1 MEFEYTSENQQVLQM
16 VKEFVRK
23 EVSPHIKYYE
33 KNQLFPKDIFEKM
46 GNLGFLVLVFLS
58 NMAGLN

>member
-1 MEFEYTSENQQVLQM
+1 MEFEYTNENQQVLQM

-46 GNLGFLVLVFLS
+46 GNLGFFWCLFS
-58 NMAGLN
+58 